1 VHGATTPHVNLN
13 INVEI
18 KMKDITTSELTSKE
32 AKAISHALDI
42 ARKVTQMDVEDRP
55 EGFKYVS
62 GDAATIKQLSY
73 KFYSNLITGATIT
86 QTTDTD
92 D

>member
-1 VHGATTPHVNLN
+1 
-13 INVEI
+13 
-18 KMKDITTSELTSKE
+18 MKDITTSELTAKE

-42 ARKVTQMDVEDRP
+42 ARKLTQMDTEDRP

-62 GDAATIKQLSY
+62 GDAQTIKNLSY
-73 KFYSNLITGATIT
+73 KFYANQITGATIT
-86 QTTDTD
+86 QVTDTD

>member
-1 VHGATTPHVNLN
+1 
-13 INVEI
+13 
-18 KMKDITTSELTSKE
+18 MKDITTSELTAKE
-32 AKAISHALDI
+32 AKSIAHALDI
-42 ARKVTQMDVEDRP
+42 ARKLTQMDTEDRP

-62 GDAATIKQLSY
+62 GDPETIKDLSY

-86 QTTDTD
+86 QVKDTD

>member
-1 VHGATTPHVNLN
+1 
-13 INVEI
+13 
-18 KMKDITTSELTSKE
+18 MKDITTSELTAKE
-32 AKAISHALDI
+32 AKELSHALDI
-42 ARKVTQMDVEDRP
+42 ARKITQMDAEDRP

-62 GDAATIKQLSY
+62 GDAETIKNLSY

-86 QTTDTD
+86 QVKDLD

>member
-1 VHGATTPHVNLN
+1 
-13 INVEI
+13 
-18 KMKDITTSELTSKE
+18 MKDITTSELTAKE

-42 ARKVTQMDVEDRP
+42 ARKLTQMDTEDRP

-62 GDAATIKQLSY
+62 GDAQTIKNLSY
-73 KFYSNLITGATIT
+73 KFYAKQVTGATIT
-86 QTTDTD
+86 QVTDTD

>member
-1 VHGATTPHVNLN
+1 
-13 INVEI
+13 
-18 KMKDITTSELTSKE
+18 MKDITTSELTAKE

-42 ARKVTQMDVEDRP
+42 ARKLTQMDTEDRP

-62 GDAATIKQLSY
+62 GDAQTIKNLSY
-73 KFYSNLITGATIT
+73 KFYANQVTGATIT
-86 QTTDTD
+86 QVTDTD